1 MLAMSPRSEVSRA
14 LLPVAIGCVFSSCST
29 PEPAP
34 YSGEVCQPYYQAE
47 LSVDPNLDALN
58 VPKTV
63 AGKINSAQVG
73 DTVIRRYLNARFPAG
88 EALIEDGLVAP
99 IPMRLALNVDWSIEN
114 NISDLLTP
122 DQIEALTKAGS
133 CRKKAS
139 INLDNE
145 VLTAGE
151 AFENKLQAANV
162 WSNKLKA
169 TTTSSNTLVRADKIY
184 DPFVYKI
191 KNYKG
196 AAMWLFRSSIPMLP
210 REELYR
216 FGNSKPYNYEAEG
229 IWELENGQY
238 MLAVKKYKINR
249 ERDDEITDV
258 EYLLLPTPS
267 IKGIGLF
274 AEDHSTPWIN
284 NDYFFDQRLIYNG
297 LSGSTVKFL
306 YREFSGSSNRSQYE
320 QDVTY
325 DLNIGEVIGF
335 KSARFR
341 ILSATNTGIEYEVLA
356 PFSKDGIYSEQKTY

>member
-1 MLAMSPRSEVSRA
+1 M
-14 LLPVAIGCVFSSCST
+14 
-29 PEPAP
+29 
-34 YSGEVCQPYYQAE
+34 
-47 LSVDPNLDALN
+47 
-58 VPKTV
+58 
-63 AGKINSAQVG
+63 
-73 DTVIRRYLNARFPAG
+73 
-88 EALIEDGLVAP
+88 
-99 IPMRLALNVDWSIEN
+99 
-114 NISDLLTP
+114 
-122 DQIEALTKAGS
+122 
-133 CRKKAS
+133 
-139 INLDNE
+139 
-145 VLTAGE
+145 LTAGE

-191 KNYKG
+191 TPRRRGNV
-196 AAMWLFRSSIPMLP
+196 AFRSSIPCCLEKNCIVLAIASLTTMK
-210 REELYR
+210 RKE
-216 FGNSKPYNYEAEG
+216 FGNWKTGNTCLQLKNTKNP
-229 IWELENGQY
+229 
-238 MLAVKKYKINR
+238 

-267 IKGIGLF
+267 IKGIGQCGGSF
-274 AEDHSTPWIN
+274 NSVIN
-284 NDYFFDQRLIYNG
+284 NRLLFDQRLIYNG